1 MQAGTKPPAPS
12 HITLLPLLLI
22 LFSVC
27 LLSTGSGR
35 SVSGNASQ
43 LVPIGSSPTQDRK
56 SGDEI
61 WGIADRTT
69 LAARVEPASPRAYQ
83 VVEFHEDAL
92 SRALANVPMEFT
104 EAARSVQVVVSLPMP
119 DGSFPRFRIEESPV
133 MEPDL
138 AAQFPEVKS
147 YRGQGVDDPTATTR
161 FDWSP
166 NGFHAIVLSA
176 NGTVFIARYTADDE
190 RNYISFYKE
199 DLQDGFQPPQC
210 EVTEAMQESSELRRQ
225 FGAEGFAPNAFV
237 GTSLRTYRL
246 ALATTVEYTNNTTYG
261 GTKASTLTKLNTIV
275 NLINAIYEREVSIR
289 FQLVSG
295 EMSII
300 FDAEPDGYT
309 NSDVGTMLNENP
321 TVLNATIG
329 SAAYDI
335 GHVFGLS
342 SAGSSSGVA
351 QLAVV
356 CGASKG
362 RGASVLGIALATG
375 NFSIDSGLVAH
386 EWGHQFSASHTFNSS
401 VNFCGTAGQ
410 RNASTAFEPGSGS
423 TLMAYPG
430 ICSPENLQQNSDS
443 YFHGGS
449 FDQIASYS
457 AGSGNACAAATATGN
472 NPPTVSAGLDFTIP
486 MGTPF
491 TLTATGS
498 DPDGDLLTYSWEELD
513 TGTASPPMTD
523 DGTRPLFRS
532 FPALTSPSRTFP
544 KLSDILNNTST
555 IGETLP
561 TTTRSMNFRVTAR
574 DNRATGGGVN
584 SAAMILNVK
593 SASGPFVVT
602 QPNTAVTWMG
612 GSSQT
617 VTWSVANTSSLPVN
631 CALVKISFSTDGGNS
646 FPTVLA
652 ASTPNDGTETVV
664 IPNISTTTARIK
676 VEAVANVF
684 FDISNTNF
692 TVTQASGTIQA
703 TVQTNPT
710 GRSFTVDG
718 TTYTTSQTFSWASG
732 TNHTIATSS
741 PQSGGTGT
749 QYVWSNWS
757 DGGGISHTVAPTVNA
772 TYTPNFTTQYFLT
785 VSAGAGGTVSPSSN
799 WFNSGQSV
807 PINATPNSGFG
818 FSGWTGSGTGSFTG
832 STNPA
837 AVTMNGPITESA
849 SFTNVTRTL
858 TVSSS
863 NPSSGVS
870 ITISPNDNNGQG
882 SGATQFSRVYFNN
895 AVATLT
901 APSTSAGNFF
911 QKWQRDGVDVSTS
924 LTTNVTMDANH
935 TMTAVYLTPIVCT
948 VTPINF
954 GQSMNGA
961 LAASD
966 CRSPVRGST
975 YYADRYSFNAPAGQ
989 RIAISLTSSAFD
1001 TYLYLIG
1008 PSGSVI
1014 TEDDNGGGVSNS
1026 RIPSAAGLLS
1036 LTLGGTYTIEVTS
1049 LTPNNTGSYNL
1060 TLFGDDTDGDGIPDV
1075 VEFSEG
1081 TNPLVKDNDIFNN
1094 ARLFVMQQFR
1104 DFLGREGDPGGI
1116 NFWTNELNTG
1126 TATRAQVIDAFF
1138 NSPEFQGSVSPVTR
1152 LYFAYF
1158 LRIPDYG
1165 GLIFWVNQYRQGAA
1179 LDSISQAFAA
1189 SPEFQATYGS
1199 LNNTQFVILVY
1210 QNVLERV
1217 PDSGGLAFWVGQLNS
1232 GAMTRGQVM
1241 LGFSESPEY
1250 KQASFNKVYV
1260 TMIYVGMLRRSPDQ
1274 GGFDFWV
1281 NQLNNGASGLNLI
1294 QGFLS
1299 APEYHNR
1306 FLP

>member
-12 HITLLPLLLI
+12 HIRLLPLLLI
-22 LFSVC
+22 VFSVC
-27 LLSTGSGR
+27 LLLTGSGR
-35 SVSGNASQ
+35 SVSGNVSR
-43 LVPIGSSPTQDRK
+43 VVSIGSSPTQDPK
-56 SGDEI
+56 SRDEI
-61 WGIADRTT
+61 WGIADRTN
-69 LAARVEPASPRAYQ
+69 LAARVELASPRAYQ
-83 VVEFHEDAL
+83 VVELHEDAL

-119 DGSFPRFRIEESPV
+119 DGSFARFRIEESPV
-133 MEPDL
+133 MEPTL

-237 GTSLRTYRL
+237 GTTLRTYRL

-261 GTKASTLTKLNTIV
+261 GTKSSTLTKLNTIV

-289 FQLVSG
+289 FQLVSD
-295 EMSII
+295 ELSII

-309 NSDVGTMLNENP
+309 NGDVGTMLSENP

-430 ICSPENLQQNSDS
+430 ICSPENLQSNSDS
-443 YFHGGS
+443 YFLGGS

-631 CALVKISFSTDGGNS
+631 CALVKISFSTDGGNT

-772 TYTPNFTTQYFLT
+772 TYTANFTTQYFLT
-785 VSAGAGGTVSPSSN
+785 MSAGAGGTVSPSSN

-807 PINATPNSGFG
+807 PITATPNGGFG

-832 STNPA
+832 SSNPA
-837 AVTMNGPITESA
+837 SVTMNGPITESA

-858 TVSSS
+858 AVSSS
-863 NPSSGVS
+863 NPSGIS

-882 SGATQFSRVYFNN
+882 SGVTQFSRIYDNN
-895 AVATLT
+895 ALVTMT
-901 APSTSAGNFF
+901 APPTAAGNHF
-911 QKWQRDGVDVSTS
+911 QKWQRDGVDVATTLATS
-924 LTTNVTMDANH
+924 VTMDANR
-935 TMTAVYLTPIVCT
+935 TMTAVYGTPAAK
-948 VTPINF
+948 TPFDFDGDRKADIAVYRPSTGF
-954 GQSMNGA
+954 WYIMN
-961 LAASD
+961 
-966 CRSPVRGST
+966 
-975 YYADRYSFNAPAGQ
+975 
-989 RIAISLTSSAFD
+989 SS
-1001 TYLYLIG
+1001 
-1008 PSGSVI
+1008 
-1014 TEDDNGGGVSNS
+1014 NGGFTIEQFGSLGDQTIAADYDGDGRADIAVYRPSTGFWYIWNSSGGFTVQQFGSPGDLPVPADYDGDGKADIAVYRPSTGFWYIINSSGGFPVQQFGSPGDLPVPADYDGDGKADIAVYRPSTGFWYITNSSN
-1026 RIPSAAGLLS
+1026 
-1036 LTLGGTYTIEVTS
+1036 GTYTIQQFGGPGD
-1049 LTPNNTGSYNL
+1049 TPVSADY
-1060 TLFGDDTDGDGIPDV
+1060 DGDGRTDIAVYRPSTGFWYIMNSGV
-1075 VEFSEG
+1075 VGSY
-1081 TNPLVKDNDIFNN
+1081 TV
-1094 ARLFVMQQFR
+1094 QQF
-1104 DFLGREGDPGGI
+1104 GSPGDKPVPADYDGDGKVDIAVYRPSTGFWYIMNGG
-1116 NFWTNELNTG
+1116 
-1126 TATRAQVIDAFF
+1126 VV
-1138 NSPEFQGSVSPVTR
+1138 GSYTVQQ
-1152 LYFAYF
+1152 F
-1158 LRIPDYG
+1158 
-1165 GLIFWVNQYRQGAA
+1165 
-1179 LDSISQAFAA
+1179 
-1189 SPEFQATYGS
+1189 GS
-1199 LNNTQFVILVY
+1199 LG
-1210 QNVLERV
+1210 
-1217 PDSGGLAFWVGQLNS
+1217 DLA
-1232 GAMTRGQVM
+1232 
-1241 LGFSESPEY
+1241 
-1250 KQASFNKVYV
+1250 
-1260 TMIYVGMLRRSPDQ
+1260 
-1274 GGFDFWV
+1274 
-1281 NQLNNGASGLNLI
+1281 
-1294 QGFLS
+1294 
-1299 APEYHNR
+1299 
-1306 FLP
+1306 LPAK